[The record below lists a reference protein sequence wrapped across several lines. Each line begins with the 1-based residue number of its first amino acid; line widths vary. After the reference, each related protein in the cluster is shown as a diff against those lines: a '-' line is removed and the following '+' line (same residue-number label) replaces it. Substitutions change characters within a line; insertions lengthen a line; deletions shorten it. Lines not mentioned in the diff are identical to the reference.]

1 VGPGCQWV
9 INFFNRSLGPTCKRL
24 GLILGIS
31 SAPRSSPPF
40 PSRRAQ
46 GRRLLPAPMISS
58 HKSPSSSRLPSPSPS
73 PSRDP
78 YPTTVPSARPSNY
91 KGNGPA
97 SSKVQKVNWF
107 DLLLFQSISFVEI
120 LTRWTFHMNLGS
132 NGQKFRVE
140 DELRICIAYFLSN
153 SACNLFFYRS
163 NHMLRQLTTLNYTP
177 ELRF

>member
-1 VGPGCQWV
+1 MAGRKRWNHNSRTQPRDKEGC
-9 INFFNRSLGPTCKRL
+9 FFRPFLPSPSHSPSSLP
-24 GLILGIS
+24 
-31 SAPRSSPPF
+31 SPSP
-40 PSRRAQ
+40 
-46 GRRLLPAPMISS
+46 LP
-58 HKSPSSSRLPSPSPS
+58 SPSSSRLPSPSPS

-107 DLLLFQSISFVEI
+107 DLLLFQSISFAEI

-163 NHMLRQLTTLNYTP
+163 NHMLWQLTTLNYTP